1 MQKEIVN
8 LLKKENKLSNDTIS
22 EIKDIDLSD
31 FSNIVKELGK
41 EDTEY
46 IKASEIAKDLNTEY
60 IGKNLYI
67 YKEVSSTNTVAK
79 FLSMNGAE
87 NGTVVISE
95 KQTKAKGRSGKS
107 WESPLGGVWLSI
119 ILNPNVD
126 HSKIPLI
133 TLATGVAVAKTL
145 ENIGVENPEI
155 KWPNDI
161 MINGKKVCGI
171 LTEAVAKFNT
181 IESVIIGVG
190 IDANLDVEQFPED
203 LQEGTTTLKEVLGR
217 EGNENSLIKTFLEEF
232 EKISEQFIHEGYE
245 DILKEWRKRSYS
257 IGKIVEVREPFNTYY
272 DAYVIGIG
280 KEGALVVE
288 KIDGTLEKV
297 ISGEC
302 IIKN

>member
-1 MQKEIVN
+1 MQDEIVK
-8 LLKKENKLSNDTIS
+8 LLKKENKISDETIN
-22 EIKDIDLSD
+22 EIKNFDVND
-31 FSNIVKELGK
+31 FSNVVKELGK

-46 IKASEIAKDLNTEY
+46 IKQSEITEGLDTSY
-60 IGKNLYI
+60 IGKELYI

-79 FLSMNGAE
+79 FLSRHGVE
-87 NGTVVISE
+87 NGTVIISE

-126 HSKIPLI
+126 HSRLPLI
-133 TLATGVAVAKTL
+133 TLSTGVAVAKTL
-145 ENIGVENPEI
+145 ERIGVENPEI

-181 IESVIIGVG
+181 IENVIVGVG
-190 IDANLDVEQFPED
+190 IDANLEVDDFPKE
-203 LQEGTTTLKEVLGR
+203 LQDGTTTLKKELGR
-217 EGNENSLIKTFLEEF
+217 EGNENLLIKIFLEEF
-232 EKISEQFIHEGYE
+232 EKIAKIFYE
-245 DILKEWRKRSYS
+245 KDYELILKEWRKRSYT

-272 DAYVIGIG
+272 DAYVVGIG
-280 KEGALVVE
+280 KEGALIVE
-288 KIDGTLEKV
+288 KIDGSLEKV

>member
-1 MQKEIVN
+1 MQTEIVN
-8 LLKKENKLSNDTIS
+8 LLKKENKLSDKTID
-22 EIKDIDLSD
+22 EIKNIEISD
-31 FSNIVKELGK
+31 FSNIVKEIGK
-41 EDTEY
+41 EKTDY
-46 IKASEIAKDLNTEY
+46 INSEEILKDLETEY
-60 IGKNLYI
+60 IGKDLYI
-67 YKEVSSTNTVAK
+67 YKEVTSTNTVAK
-79 FLSMNGAE
+79 FLSMNEAE

-119 ILNPNVD
+119 IINPIVD
-126 HSKIPLI
+126 YSKLPLI

-145 ENIGVENPEI
+145 ERVGVENPEI

-161 MINGKKVCGI
+161 MINGKKICGI
-171 LTEAVAKFNT
+171 LTEAVTKFNT

-190 IDANLDVEQFPED
+190 IDANLNVSDFPEE
-203 LQEGTTTLKEVLGR
+203 LQSGTTTLKEELHK
-217 EGNENSLIKTFLEEF
+217 EGNENLLIKIFFEEF
-232 EKISEQFIHEGYE
+232 EKINELFNAKEYE
-245 DILKEWRKRSYS
+245 AILKEWRKRSYS

-272 DAYVIGIG
+272 DAYVLGIN
-280 KEGALVVE
+280 KEGALIVE

>member
-1 MQKEIVN
+1 MRDEIVN
-8 LLKKENKLSNDTIS
+8 LLKKENKISDNTLS
-22 EIKDIDLSD
+22 EIKNIKIDD

-41 EDTEY
+41 EETDY
-46 IKASEIAKDLNTEY
+46 IKESEISKDLNTTY
-60 IGKNLYI
+60 IGKELYI
-67 YKEVSSTNTVAK
+67 YKEVKSTNTVAK
-79 FLSMNGAE
+79 FLSMHNVK

-95 KQTKAKGRSGKS
+95 KQTEAKGRSGKT

-119 ILNPNVD
+119 ILKPNVD
-126 HSKIPLI
+126 QSKFPLI

-145 ENIGVENPEI
+145 EKVGVENPEI

-181 IESVIIGVG
+181 VENVIIGVG
-190 IDANLDVEQFPED
+190 IDANLDASQLPKE
-203 LQEGTTTLKEVLGR
+203 LQPGTTTLKEELKR
-217 EGNENSLIKTFLEEF
+217 EGNDNTLIRIFLEEF
-232 EKISEQFIHEGYE
+232 EKISEIFNNEGYE

-272 DAYVIGIG
+272 DGYVIGIS
-280 KEGALVVE
+280 KEGALIVE
-288 KIDGTLEKV
+288 KIDGTLKKV

-302 IIKN
+302 VIKN